1 MMPFSKNTLL
11 IPEIGEIKLVGR
23 NEYFSAV
30 ATAHIIKHHDT
41 DWLVTAAHVL
51 GGLEHIGV
59 KANSPNGKTAQ
70 IAKMQTS
77 LFEIH
82 DTLDIAIV
90 PLLRTFPNRGVPFLI
105 VGTGEIFEPEQVPD
119 RIFTEGAQIFVV
131 GFPQLPDFPDTKEHR
146 IDAYNPPTYPTVK
159 HGYIARISDWLK
171 GHANT
176 IVIDCD
182 IFPGNS
188 GSPVITRQQLYQE
201 KMHYMGMVTNFIPYI
216 DERAGKE
223 VRIPR
228 FPFKQNSGYAN
239 IVPGI
244 EIKRMIEKSGLLP
257 GNWPS

>member
-30 ATAHIIKHHDT
+30 ATAHIIKHHNN
-41 DWLVTAAHVL
+41 DWLVAAAHVL
-51 GGLEHIGV
+51 KGLTLIGV
-59 KANSPNGKTAQ
+59 KANSPNGGTAR
-70 IAKMQTS
+70 IAKVPTRH
-77 LFEIH
+77 FEIH
-82 DTLDIAIV
+82 NTLDIAVIPLVSIFPNGGV
-90 PLLRTFPNRGVPFLI
+90 PLLT
-105 VGTGEIFEPEQVPD
+105 VGTGEILERDQTPD

-146 IDAYNPPTYPTVK
+146 IDSNNPPTYPTVK

-171 GHANT
+171 GHAST
-176 IVIDCD
+176 IIIDCD

-188 GSPVITRQQLYQE
+188 GSPVITRLQLYQE
-201 KMHYMGMVTNFIPYI
+201 KMHYMGMVTDFIPYI

-239 IVPGI
+239 VVPGI
-244 EIKRMIEKSGLLP
+244 EIKRMIEKCGLLP
-257 GNWPS
+257 EN